1 MKLNTK
7 QIFSIL
13 LLSTLLINTAAAA
26 DDKTTHTTAKSFLQ
40 TQVDNMDPSYQ
51 SIGQLV
57 ADNIVALFLFFGAAF
72 LLYDGL
78 MTSRKKKQGKTAE
91 AAEHKNSLIETA
103 KILGLTLVLFAIF
116 VAATKS
122 NIIGLT

>member
-1 MKLNTK
+1 MKGDTLKLNTK
-7 QIFSIL
+7 RIFIL
-13 LLSTLLINTAAAA
+13 ILVSSLLINTAAA

-51 SIGQLV
+51 PIGQLV

-78 MTSRKKKQGKTAE
+78 MTSRKKTRKDSRGSRAQKQL
-91 AAEHKNSLIETA
+91 N
-103 KILGLTLVLFAIF
+103 
-116 VAATKS
+116 
-122 NIIGLT
+122 